1 MNFDKIYT
9 FLKLL
14 VANIVSIL
22 FLLGLTTVN
31 IAVYIGYGTVIGL
44 IVTGSFLIII
54 ALIIDRE
61 SKERR

>member
-1 MNFDKIYT
+1 MDLNKLYT
-9 FLKLL
+9 AFKLF

-22 FLLGLTTVN
+22 FLLGLITIN
-31 IAVYIGYGTVIGL
+31 IAVYIGYSTVIGL

-61 SKERR
+61 SQERR

>member
-1 MNFDKIYT
+1 MNLDKIFI

-22 FLLGLTTVN
+22 FLLGLITVN
-31 IAVYIGYGTVIGL
+31 IAVFFGYGLVVGL
-44 IVTGSFLIII
+44 IVTGSFLILI

>member
-1 MNFDKIYT
+1 MNFNKLYS
-9 FLKLL
+9 FLSLL

-22 FLLGLTTVN
+22 FLLGLITVN
-31 IAVYIGYGTVIGL
+31 IAVYTGYGTVIGL
-44 IVTGSFLIII
+44 IVTGAFLILI

>member
-22 FLLGLTTVN
+22 FLLGLITVN
-31 IAVYIGYGTVIGL
+31 IAVYIGYGSVIGL
-44 IVTGSFLIII
+44 IVTGSFLVLI

-61 SKERR
+61 SQERR

>member
-1 MNFDKIYT
+1 MNFDKLYT
-9 FLKLL
+9 FLKIL

-22 FLLGLTTVN
+22 FLLGLITVN
-31 IAVYIGYGTVIGL
+31 FAVYIGYGTVIGL

-61 SKERR
+61 SQERR

>member
-1 MNFDKIYT
+1 MNFDKIYM

-22 FLLGLTTVN
+22 FLLGLITVN

-44 IVTGSFLIII
+44 IVTGSFLVLI

-61 SKERR
+61 SQERR

>member
-22 FLLGLTTVN
+22 FLLGLITVN
-31 IAVYIGYGTVIGL
+31 IAAYIGYGLVIGL
-44 IVTGSFLIII
+44 IVTGSFLVII

-61 SKERR
+61 SNERR

>member
-22 FLLGLTTVN
+22 FLLGLITVN

-61 SKERR
+61 SQERR

>member
-22 FLLGLTTVN
+22 FLLGLITVN
-31 IAVYIGYGTVIGL
+31 FAVYIGYGTVVGL
-44 IVTGSFLIII
+44 IITGSFLIVI

-61 SKERR
+61 SIERR

>member
-1 MNFDKIYT
+1 M
-9 FLKLL
+9 
-14 VANIVSIL
+14 
-22 FLLGLTTVN
+22 GLITVN

>member
-1 MNFDKIYT
+1 MNLDKIFI

-22 FLLGLTTVN
+22 FLLGLITVN
-31 IAVYIGYGTVIGL
+31 IAVFFGYGLVLGL
-44 IVTGSFLIII
+44 IVSGSFLILI

>member
-14 VANIVSIL
+14 VTNIVSIL
-22 FLLGLTTVN
+22 FLLGLITVN

>member
-1 MNFDKIYT
+1 MNFDKLYT

-22 FLLGLTTVN
+22 FLLGLITVN
-31 IAVYIGYGTVIGL
+31 IAAYIGYGLVIGL

-61 SKERR
+61 SQERR

>member
-1 MNFDKIYT
+1 MNFNKLYT

-22 FLLGLTTVN
+22 FLLGLITVN
-31 IAVYIGYGTVIGL
+31 IAAYIGYGTVIGL
-44 IVTGSFLIII
+44 IVTGSFLVLI
-54 ALIIDRE
+54 ALTIDRE

>member
-1 MNFDKIYT
+1 MDFDKIYT

-22 FLLGLTTVN
+22 FLLGLITVN

>member
-1 MNFDKIYT
+1 MNFDKIYM

-22 FLLGLTTVN
+22 FLLGLITVN

>member
-1 MNFDKIYT
+1 MSFDKIYT

-22 FLLGLTTVN
+22 FLLGLITVN

>member
-22 FLLGLTTVN
+22 FLLGLITVN
-31 IAVYIGYGTVIGL
+31 IAAYIGYGTVIGL
-44 IVTGSFLIII
+44 IVTGSFLVLI

-61 SKERR
+61 SQERR

>member
-1 MNFDKIYT
+1 MNLNKLYT
-9 FLKLL
+9 VFKLM

-22 FLLGLTTVN
+22 FLLGLITVN
-31 IAVYIGYGTVIGL
+31 IAVYIGYGAVIGL

-61 SKERR
+61 SQERR

>member
-1 MNFDKIYT
+1 MNLDKIYT

-22 FLLGLTTVN
+22 FLLGLITVN
-31 IAVYIGYGTVIGL
+31 IAVYTGYGTVIGL
-44 IVTGSFLIII
+44 IVTGAFLILI

-61 SKERR
+61 SQGRR

>member
-14 VANIVSIL
+14 VANIVGIL
-22 FLLGLTTVN
+22 FLLGLITVN
-31 IAVYIGYGTVIGL
+31 IAVYFGYGLVIGL
-44 IVTGSFLIII
+44 IVTGSFLILI

>member
-22 FLLGLTTVN
+22 FLLGLITVN

-61 SKERR
+61 SKGRR

>member
-1 MNFDKIYT
+1 MDLNKLYT
-9 FLKLL
+9 AFKLL

-22 FLLGLTTVN
+22 FLLGLITIN
-31 IAVYIGYGTVIGL
+31 IAVYIGYSTVIGL

-61 SKERR
+61 SQERR